1 MNVMHVEAKQGRA
14 DKDVTDLLVLLLSQ
28 GETILK
34 QEAAS
39 INTLLGGHLQ
49 TLLEQREFEGKA
61 NETLLVHTQGK
72 TPAKRVL
79 LVGVGAKKELRLD
92 SFRQAMGSAV
102 KRVRQAKV
110 TTFTV
115 AMPSTMPRG
124 ATALEIAQATAEGA
138 ILGNY
143 QFNEYRTENGS
154 KAPDIERLTLYG
166 ADRQQLRQITE
177 GVRRGTATG
186 TRRPSSGISA
196 IILPM

>member
-34 QEAAS
+34 QETAS

-110 TTFTV
+110 THFH
-115 AMPSTMPRG
+115 G
-124 ATALEIAQATAEGA
+124 GHALYDASRRHCFGDCP
-138 ILGNY
+138 GDGG
-143 QFNEYRTENGS
+143 RS
-154 KAPDIERLTLYG
+154 HS
-166 ADRQQLRQITE
+166 RQLSI
-177 GVRRGTATG
+177 
-186 TRRPSSGISA
+186 
-196 IILPM
+196 